1 MEQHKYLPVTV
12 DKSHLITIGEKM
24 YAESIELVREF
35 VSNAYDADAE
45 NVKIVIN
52 KENIKIEDD
61 GLGMDYNGLKQYFN
75 IGSPQKKEKAVSKK
89 FKRHYI
95 GQFGIGKFA
104 SLSAADR
111 FEVITKKN
119 DFAAKVTFDKKEWE
133 NAPEHWRLPLTE
145 IDAGSLPN
153 DGTTVVL
160 SDLNKEFELEEV
172 ENRLRETMP
181 LNIENFRV
189 YLNGKKL
196 EPKLWQGRRLPF
208 FEGTPFGLVH
218 GEIVIIPATQAN
230 TKDMGIDIKVKN
242 VTIKKELFNMIT
254 WGKDAARIK
263 GEIHADFLP
272 ITSDRSNFILDS
284 TEYKEFLKAVQGII
298 EEIKKVLGTSS
309 VKAEKSKAKRAM
321 KEALTRVHN
330 ALSRH
335 PEFSPFG
342 VIPQSD
348 IEGPGGAADLKKN
361 KDVGASGSLAQP
373 DAAEIRPP
381 EKPKKRKKKN
391 AMVKNITPNAVVQ
404 KMRFGSRGVAC
415 CVDSFGPDG
424 PESFTQSDV
433 IYINRDHPLY
443 IRQLKRQDAHTMHI
457 AQLITKEIALMKNIK
472 NPRKVFESQ
481 SVLLRDAFMEN

>member
-1 MEQHKYLPVTV
+1 MEQQKYLPVTV

-35 VSNAYDADAE
+35 VSNSYDADAE
-45 NVKIVIN
+45 NVKIEIS
-52 KENIKIEDD
+52 KEIIKIEDD

-75 IGSPQKKEKAVSKK
+75 IGSPIKKEKAVSKK

-111 FEVITKKN
+111 FEIITKKG
-119 DFAAKVTFDKKEWE
+119 DFAAKVTFDKKEWGE
-133 NAPEHWRLPLTE
+133 APEHWRLPLID
-145 IDAGSLPN
+145 IDASTLPN
-153 DGTTVVL
+153 DGATVIL
-160 SDLNKEFELEEV
+160 SNLNKSFELEEV

-181 LNIENFRV
+181 LNIENFNV

-218 GEIVIIPATQAN
+218 GEIVIIPATQAT
-230 TKDMGIDIKVKN
+230 TKDMGIDIKVKK
-242 VTIKKELFNMIT
+242 VTIKKELFNMVT
-254 WGKDAARIK
+254 WGKDSARIK

-284 TEYKEFLKAVQGII
+284 SEYKEFLKAVQKII
-298 EEIKKVLGTSS
+298 EEIKKVLGSSS
-309 VKAEKSKAKRAM
+309 VKAEKAKAKRAM
-321 KEALTRVHN
+321 KEALERVHS
-330 ALSRH
+330 ALARH
-335 PEFSPFG
+335 PECSPFG

-348 IEGPGGAADLKKN
+348 QEGPGGAADLKKSGEG
-361 KDVGASGSLAQP
+361 GA
-373 DAAEIRPP
+373 AAGENAV
-381 EKPKKRKKKN
+381 EAKKPKKKRMKKTP
-391 AMVKNITPNAVVQ
+391 VKNITPNAVVQ
-404 KMRFGSRGVAC
+404 KMRFGTRGVAC

-443 IRQLKRQDAHTMHI
+443 IRQLKKQDAHTMHI

-472 NPRKVFESQ
+472 NPRKAFESQ
-481 SVLLRDAFMEN
+481 SILLRDAFAE

>member
-1 MEQHKYLPVTV
+1 MPNQKYLPVTV

-45 NVKIVIN
+45 NVKIEIN
-52 KENIKIEDD
+52 KETITIEDD

-111 FEVITKKN
+111 FEIITKKGE
-119 DFAAKVTFDKKEWE
+119 FAAKVTFDKKQWQE
-133 NAPEHWRLPLTE
+133 APEHWRLPLME
-145 IDAGSLPN
+145 IDASTLPN
-153 DGTTVVL
+153 DGAAVIL
-160 SDLNKEFELEEV
+160 SGLNKSFELEEV

-181 LNIENFRV
+181 LNIENFNV

-218 GEIVIIPATQAN
+218 GEIVIIPATQAT
-230 TKDMGIDIKVKN
+230 TKDIGIDIKVKK
-242 VTIKKELFNMIT
+242 VTIKKELFNMVT

-284 TEYKEFLKAVQGII
+284 SEYKEFLKAVQKVI
-298 EEIKKVLGTSS
+298 EEIKKILGSSS
-309 VKAEKSKAKRAM
+309 VKAEKTKAKRAM

-330 ALSRH
+330 ALARH

-348 IEGPGGAADLKKN
+348 TEGPGGAADLKKSGGN
-361 KDVGASGSLAQP
+361 DAGADEGNVGANTVG
-373 DAAEIRPP
+373 
-381 EKPKKRKKKN
+381 PKKKRNKKTP
-391 AMVKNITPNAVVQ
+391 VKNITPNAVVQ
-404 KMRFGSRGVAC
+404 KMRFGTRGVAC

-443 IRQLKRQDAHTMHI
+443 IRQLKKQDAHTMHI
-457 AQLITKEIALMKNIK
+457 AQLITKEVALMKNIK

-481 SVLLRDAFMEN
+481 SILLRDAFAY